1 MTVVTKQGDL
11 ELLNDPLA
19 QELLQSRIHA
29 RLSYMWPD
37 GTPRVVPINFHWTG
51 EELVLGTPPRAPK
64 VMALQQNP
72 KVAITIDTDDF
83 PHKVLLIRGTSTL
96 DVMDRVVPEYAEAAR
111 RYMGDEAA
119 AGWLEQIDSLLPQ
132 MGGMVRVGIRPEWVG
147 IIDFSQRWPSAV
159 EKAMAAAQS
168 QRQ

>member
-96 DVMDRVVPEYAEAAR
+96 DVMDRVVSE
-111 RYMGDEAA
+111 
-119 AGWLEQIDSLLPQ
+119 
-132 MGGMVRVGIRPEWVG
+132 
-147 IIDFSQRWPSAV
+147 SA
-159 EKAMAAAQS
+159 
-168 QRQ
+168 